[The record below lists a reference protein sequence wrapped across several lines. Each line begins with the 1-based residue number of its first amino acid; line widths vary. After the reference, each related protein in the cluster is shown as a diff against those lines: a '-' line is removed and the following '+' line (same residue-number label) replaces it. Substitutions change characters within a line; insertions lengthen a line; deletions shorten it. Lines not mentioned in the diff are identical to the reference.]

1 MAMDNPNIIPD
12 IATTKYADAWA
23 NELRNQLIRA
33 GKDAS
38 GQLIRSIRP
47 EILATETG
55 AIIQILAEPYLQYVD
70 SGRKPGGKRV
80 PIAALQQWISVRG
93 IRPRAGMSVLA
104 LPWAIQNKIFK
115 FGIAPTDVVAKTIRE
130 MGSVGITDFESE
142 IAIHLENTII
152 QTLDPK

>member
-1 MAMDNPNIIPD
+1 MSTDKNLIPD
-12 IATTKYADAWA
+12 VATTRYADLWA
-23 NELRNQLIRA
+23 AELRNQLVKA

-47 EILATETG
+47 EILSTETG

-70 SGRKPGGKRV
+70 KGRNPGGKRV
-80 PIAALQQWISVRG
+80 PISALQQWISVRG
-93 IRPRAGMSVLA
+93 IRPRAGMSVQA
-104 LPWAIQNKIFK
+104 LPWAIQQKIYIK
-115 FGIAPTDVVAKTIRE
+115 GIDPTNVVSKTIRE
-130 MGSVGITDFESE
+130 MGSAGITDFESA